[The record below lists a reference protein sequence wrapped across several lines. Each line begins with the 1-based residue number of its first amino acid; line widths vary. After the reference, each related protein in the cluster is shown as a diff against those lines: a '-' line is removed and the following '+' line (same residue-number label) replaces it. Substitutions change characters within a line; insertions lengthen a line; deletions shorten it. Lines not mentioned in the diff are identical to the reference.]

1 MVNKNHSF
9 RKKWGQNFLADPNLL
24 KRITR
29 TIDPRPD
36 DLILEIGPGE
46 GVLTEKILSKV
57 KAMVAVE
64 VDPLL
69 IKYLQDQT
77 ELQDL
82 IIIHGDILLQQIDE
96 MPIENPVRVIGN
108 IPYNITSP
116 IIFWLIEQLDYWS
129 DAFIMM
135 QKEKMGLFMLSNC

>member
-1 MVNKNHSF
+1 MVNKTHSF
-9 RKKWGQNFLADPNLL
+9 RKNWGQNFLADPNLL

-29 TIDPRPD
+29 TVDPRPD

-46 GVLTEKILSKV
+46 GVLTERILSKV

-77 ELQDL
+77 ELKDL
-82 IIIHGDILLQQIDE
+82 ILIHGDILLQQIDE
-96 MPIENPVRVIGN
+96 MPIENPVRIIGL
-108 IPYNITSP
+108 S
-116 IIFWLIEQLDYWS
+116 LIH
-129 DAFIMM
+129 I
-135 QKEKMGLFMLSNC
+135 